1 MKRILL
7 CFITFALCLGS
18 CGKTDAAPA
27 VPTPAPE
34 SVDPAAVSSAPD
46 FATGEL
52 LETGSGLNEHYYNDV
67 DYFGMPDALTDSSFV
82 LGTAGMAFHG
92 SQPVMGP
99 VMIHYGD
106 DTIIRSAILHG
117 DSFEIYAA
125 GPEALAQHLGD
136 PAYVFDVVL
145 ENPEAEELQ
154 ACEIRISRWVYD

>member
-7 CFITFALCLGS
+7 FLIAFALCLGG
-18 CGKTDAAPA
+18 CGKTAAAPPVSA
-27 VPTPAPE
+27 PATGNGE
-34 SVDPAAVSSAPD
+34 PAMVSSAP
-46 FATGEL
+46 APAPGGL
-52 LETGSGLNEHYYNDV
+52 LETGSGLNEHYYNEV
-67 DYFGMPDALTDSSFV
+67 DYFGMPDELTDSSFV

-145 ENPEAEELQ
+145 EDPEAEELR
-154 ACEIRISRWVYD
+154 AREIRISRWVND